1 MLRSLT
7 VNNFILIDS
16 LHVDFEPGFTII
28 TGETGAGKSILL
40 GALSLL
46 QGAKADVSLL
56 LDADRKCV
64 VEGVFEVKDHQLE
77 SFFAGNEL
85 DFEPLTI
92 IRREILDSGRSRAFV
107 NDTPV
112 ALSLLKELA
121 EHFIDIHSQ
130 HQNLKLN
137 DGIFQLNIVDALAGT
152 TEEVEHYSVDFK
164 QYKKLLTELREIKD
178 EIARSNEEADLWQYQ
193 FKLLEDAKLKADEL
207 TEVEEECSTLS
218 NAEEIKLNLDSVSQ
232 HLNDDTQG
240 ILPSIKEILAYLHK
254 ISTLTSR
261 AAALHSRMESC
272 FIELKDIAAEVDRIN
287 DSVELDPDKLV
298 RYRERIDLLY
308 GLMQRFKVQDCD
320 QLIEIRE
327 QLRQKLDH
335 VSNADE
341 VVKEKERQIELFFNQ
356 LKAKA
361 SAISAKRKSIIKPVE
376 TKTAGLL
383 QDLGMPNAVFKI
395 DIQPLELPIQSGVD
409 DVKFLF
415 SANSSGIPQEIGK
428 VASGGEI
435 SRLMLAIKAVVANSL
450 QLPTIVF
457 DEIDSG
463 ISGEVAGKMARIIR
477 EMSNHIQIID
487 ITHLPQVAAR
497 GNHHFLVY
505 KNDDGKKVRTGI
517 RLLNDNERV
526 EHIAR
531 MLSGMQ
537 VTDAAFEH
545 ARQLLSE

>member
-46 QGAKADVSLL
+46 QGAKADISLL
-56 LDADRKCV
+56 LDTNRKCV
-64 VEGVFEVKDHQLE
+64 VEGVFEVKNYQLE
-77 SFFAGNEL
+77 SFFAENEL

-92 IRREILDSGRSRAFV
+92 IRREISDSGRSRAFV
-107 NDTPV
+107 NDSPV
-112 ALSLLKELA
+112 SLSILKEIA
-121 EHFIDIHSQ
+121 EKLIDIHSQ

-152 TEEVEHYSVDFK
+152 IEEVEHYSVDFK
-164 QYKKLLTELREIKD
+164 QYKRLLAELKEIK
-178 EIARSNEEADLWQYQ
+178 EEVARGNEEADLWQHQ
-193 FKLLEDAKLKADEL
+193 FMLLEDAKLKAGEL
-207 TEVEEECSTLS
+207 TEIEEECFTLS
-218 NAEEIKLNLDSVSQ
+218 NAEEIKINLDAVNQ
-232 HLNDDTQG
+232 RLTDDNQG
-240 ILPSIKEILAYLHK
+240 ILPSIKEILSYLHK
-254 ISTLTSR
+254 LSTLTSR
-261 AAALHSRMESC
+261 VAALHPRMESC

-287 DSVELDPDKLV
+287 DSVELDPDKLTQ
-298 RYRERIDLLY
+298 YRERLDLLY
-308 GLMQRFKVQDCD
+308 GLIQRFKVQNCE
-320 QLIEIRE
+320 QLIEVRE
-327 QLRQKLDH
+327 QLRQKLEH

-341 VVKEKERQIELFFNQ
+341 VIKEKEQQVALFYKQ
-356 LKAKA
+356 LTNKAF
-361 SAISAKRKSIIKPVE
+361 AISAKRKSIVQPVE
-376 TKTAGLL
+376 TKIVDLL
-383 QDLGMPNAVFKI
+383 QDLGMPNAIFKI
-395 DIQPLELPIQSGVD
+395 DIQLFEQPTQLGVD
-409 DVKFLF
+409 NVNFLF
-415 SANSSGIPQEIGK
+415 AANRSGIPQEIGK

-477 EMSNHIQIID
+477 QMSQHIQVID

-505 KNDDGKKVRTGI
+505 KDDDGQKVRTGI
-517 RLLNDNERV
+517 RLLNDDERV

-545 ARQLLSE
+545 ARQLLKE